1 MANIFSGLFGGGSNA
16 AALAKYNYD
25 LKRQKETQDYIDRNQ
40 DLMGQTQAYD
50 AAIQDMTPER
60 QRQMKLYQMMAGG
73 RMTGDKGMEGMVKSL
88 GQRGGTI
95 ANDLS
100 QDKKFDLA
108 KRLWDYK
115 KENPLL
121 GDEAAKIQV
130 ARQFQEWAEED
141 VRKNGAKSKYWGM
154 GKAALAEAAWRAEQM
169 IETETGYQSLL
180 RPEFVLSKN
189 IEEGAFL
196 RAAGPKYAGQ
206 YLEFPEL
213 VAAADR
219 TIYDLDR
226 KQEDVAKAIGAA
238 TDSALGWQGLTLG
251 WAPGTDAKKYQDLKE
266 AIVNNIGLAKLQEM
280 KEQSQTGASGLGPLS
295 EKELRVLEGIMGSM
309 EATSDPRTIQGL
321 LKRLDAFYQDAK
333 ETRMRGLQD
342 IHRQNMI
349 TEKRMIDRGV
359 DIQPYKINKTYEYLL
374 NPKGST
380 RTNVGPTQQK
390 LEAPPAQDGGAQES
404 LEERK
409 RKYQ

>member
-1 MANIFSGLFGGGSNA
+1 MANIFSGLFGGGNNA

-25 LKRQKETQDYIDRNQ
+25 LKHQKETQDYIDRNQ
-40 DLMGQTQAYD
+40 DLMGQTQAYG

-130 ARQFQEWAEED
+130 AKQFIEWAEED

-196 RAAGPKYAGQ
+196 RA
-206 YLEFPEL
+206 
-213 VAAADR
+213 
-219 TIYDLDR
+219 
-226 KQEDVAKAIGAA
+226 
-238 TDSALGWQGLTLG
+238 
-251 WAPGTDAKKYQDLKE
+251 
-266 AIVNNIGLAKLQEM
+266 
-280 KEQSQTGASGLGPLS
+280 
-295 EKELRVLEGIMGSM
+295 
-309 EATSDPRTIQGL
+309 
-321 LKRLDAFYQDAK
+321 
-333 ETRMRGLQD
+333 
-342 IHRQNMI
+342 
-349 TEKRMIDRGV
+349 
-359 DIQPYKINKTYEYLL
+359 
-374 NPKGST
+374 
-380 RTNVGPTQQK
+380 
-390 LEAPPAQDGGAQES
+390 
-404 LEERK
+404 
-409 RKYQ
+409 

>member
-1 MANIFSGLFGGGSNA
+1 
-16 AALAKYNYD
+16 
-25 LKRQKETQDYIDRNQ
+25 
-40 DLMGQTQAYD
+40 
-50 AAIQDMTPER
+50 
-60 QRQMKLYQMMAGG
+60 
-73 RMTGDKGMEGMVKSL
+73 
-88 GQRGGTI
+88 
-95 ANDLS
+95 
-100 QDKKFDLA
+100 
-108 KRLWDYK
+108 
-115 KENPLL
+115 
-121 GDEAAKIQV
+121 
-130 ARQFQEWAEED
+130 

-180 RPEFVLSKN
+180 RPGFVVPKN
-189 IEEGAFL
+189 IEVAAFL

-206 YLEFPEL
+206 YIEFPEL
-213 VAAADR
+213 IAAADR

-226 KQEDVAKAIGAA
+226 KQEDVAKAIGVA

-295 EKELRVLEGIMGSM
+295 EKELRVLEGIMGSF
-309 EATSDPRTIQGL
+309 EATSDPKTIQGL

-342 IHRQNMI
+342 MHRQNMI

-380 RTNVGPTQQK
+380 RTNIGPTQQK
-390 LEAPPAQDGGAQES
+390 LEEPPAQDGGAQDS